1 MTDFTFTVDSTS
13 LAPVQNAVIK
23 ANFDECRAALTEMMA
38 PYAGLV
44 VTEDGVTAAKADR
57 ARINKVAANID
68 DARKMVKKAYSAPLS
83 DFENKCK
90 ELTGICTAAAKN
102 LDDQVKT
109 FELKRKEE
117 KLDLLLDYFMNEPE
131 ELREYLPWER
141 VANPK
146 WGNATYG
153 IEKAKAEID
162 AAIKKIGDDLET
174 ISAMHSKYEPE
185 LIQQYKSTLDIAA
198 CVRKQAELDE
208 IERRLEERKRAEEEA
223 KKRAAEEAAKK
234 PEPEPM
240 PESEPETEEVDTDEE
255 QVKLMTISFT
265 CIGTREQLIGL
276 ANYMRR
282 NGIRFKRAGG

>member
-1 MTDFTFTVDSTS
+1 MTDFTFTVDSKS

-44 VTEDGVTAAKADR
+44 VTEDGMTAAKADR

-68 DARKMVKKAYSAPLS
+68 DARKMVKKAYSAPLN

-90 ELTGICTAAAKN
+90 ELTGICQTAAKN

-117 KLDLLLDYFMNEPE
+117 KLDLLLDYFMNKPE
-131 ELREYLPWER
+131 DLREYLPWAR
-141 VANPK
+141 VMNSK

-162 AAIKKIGDDLET
+162 AAVKKVGDDLET
-174 ISAMHSKYEPE
+174 IKAMRSKYEPE
-185 LIQQYKSTLDIAA
+185 LLQKYKVTLDIAA

-208 IERRLEERKRAEEEA
+208 IEKRLEERKKAAEEEA
-223 KKRAAEEAAKK
+223 KKPEPV
-234 PEPEPM
+234 PEPEP
-240 PESEPETEEVDTDEE
+240 ENRVVEEAVDEDEG
-255 QVKLMTISFT
+255 QVELMTISFT
-265 CIGTREQLIGL
+265 CVGTREQLMGM
-276 ANYMRR
+276 ANYMKR
-282 NGIRFKRAGG
+282 NGIRYKKVGE